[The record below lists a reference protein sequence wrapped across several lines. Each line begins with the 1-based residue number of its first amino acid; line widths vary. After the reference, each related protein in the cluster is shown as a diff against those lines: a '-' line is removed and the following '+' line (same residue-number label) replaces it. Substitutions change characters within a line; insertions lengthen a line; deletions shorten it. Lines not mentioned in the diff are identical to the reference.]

1 MTPRQAVDVRAH
13 RWLMIVGALL
23 TAGALLLL
31 SLLPD
36 PPAEAV
42 AMTAWVERG
51 HPLLMWSN
59 ELLFLA
65 VISWG
70 AGARGL
76 FSTGRAGTSAWVDV
90 GRTALTVTLGALV
103 VVLLAVGRLVYP
115 VFEIDLSAEVVALLV
130 SSTFGALHVAFLGF
144 AVAAVTLGWSTRAA
158 LAGRAVGIVA
168 AAAFVVG
175 SFPWLTPSWWNSVVP
190 VLIAA
195 WGVFLACVTR
205 TGHSGDATERASA
218 GQVADAVG
226 IARRSRQAAG
236 QRVHSSSTQTS
247 NPPGQV

>member
-1 MTPRQAVDVRAH
+1 MTPRQAVDVRVH
-13 RWLMIVGALL
+13 RWLTIVGALL
-23 TAGALLLL
+23 TAAALLLL

-51 HPLLMWSN
+51 HLLLMWSN
-59 ELLFLA
+59 ELLFFA
-65 VISWG
+65 VICWG

-76 FSTGRAGTSAWVDV
+76 FSAGLAGPSAWIDV
-90 GRTALTVTLGALV
+90 GRTALTVALVALV

-144 AVAAVTLGWSTRAA
+144 AVAAVTLGWSTRAG

-175 SFPWLTPSWWNSVVP
+175 SFPWLTPNWWNSLVP
-190 VLIAA
+190 VLLAA
-195 WGVFLACVTR
+195 WGVFLARVTR
-205 TGHSGDATERASA
+205 TENSGDATEKA
-218 GQVADAVG
+218 GTTV
-226 IARRSRQAAG
+226 
-236 QRVHSSSTQTS
+236 
-247 NPPGQV
+247 